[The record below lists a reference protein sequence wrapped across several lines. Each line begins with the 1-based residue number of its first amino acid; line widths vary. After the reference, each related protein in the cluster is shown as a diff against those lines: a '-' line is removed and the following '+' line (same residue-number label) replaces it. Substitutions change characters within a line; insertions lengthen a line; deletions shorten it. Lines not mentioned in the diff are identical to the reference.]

1 MRKRTQKQPDGQAP
15 TDQPAVLEKLLT
27 VSDVADLLQVSRV
40 LVYQLMY
47 SQGLPSMKIKGAR
60 RFRPADVQAWINRQ
74 AS

>member
-1 MRKRTQKQPDGQAP
+1 MRKRTQTPPMAQDPQPV
-15 TDQPAVLEKLLT
+15 VLEKLLT